1 MMKHRLTLEC
11 KEMDNTQKGI
21 LKKVMQALRITSPE
35 DFELV
40 INYLTSVILPETTES
55 TAEKKEALR
64 YTASRKPP
72 FEREKHLYNI
82 NALATH
88 YEFIYNV
95 WRRQLYP
102 SLKAIDSPLA
112 SKLYDRFTD
121 GSVFLTYIKKT
132 AEKQLLPGEEAR
144 ID

>member
-1 MMKHRLTLEC
+1 
-11 KEMDNTQKGI
+11 MDNTQKGN
-21 LKKVMQALRITSPE
+21 LKKVMQALNITSRE

-55 TAEKKEALR
+55 VAEKEEALR
-64 YTASRKPP
+64 YTDSRKPP
-72 FEREKHLYNI
+72 SEREKHLYNV

-88 YEFIYNV
+88 FEFIYSV
-95 WRRQLYP
+95 WRQQLYP

-121 GSVFLTYIKKT
+121 GGIFLMSIKRV
-132 AEKQLLPGEEAR
+132 AEKQLLPGEKAR
-144 ID
+144 VD